1 MRTRIF
7 TLLVAFLAIAGNAVW
22 GQETQ
27 PSGQGTENDPYLLGT
42 EADLK
47 WFQEHVSE
55 SEDNAKACAK
65 LTADITLNSSEE
77 WEPIGYTKTTESGG
91 TTHTY
96 YYTGTFDGDNNSI
109 SGLSAPLFKVVGT
122 ISDDLFAQPIKG
134 GKIVGTRD
142 DTQGSFEI
150 DINKLY
156 DAYNTCE
163 TINTSTLKPYVDR
176 VQSPAYAILMEMGLA

>member
-1 MRTRIF
+1 MKEELTKEQF
-7 TLLVAFLAIAGNAVW
+7 VNLLKEIKGAA
-22 GQETQ
+22 
-27 PSGQGTENDPYLLGT
+27 
-42 EADLK
+42 
-47 WFQEHVSE
+47 
-55 SEDNAKACAK
+55 
-65 LTADITLNSSEE
+65 
-77 WEPIGYTKTTESGG
+77 
-91 TTHTY
+91 
-96 YYTGTFDGDNNSI
+96 SI
-109 SGLSAPLFKVVGT
+109 KGKHYSNIQL
-122 ISDDLFAQPIKG
+122 KG